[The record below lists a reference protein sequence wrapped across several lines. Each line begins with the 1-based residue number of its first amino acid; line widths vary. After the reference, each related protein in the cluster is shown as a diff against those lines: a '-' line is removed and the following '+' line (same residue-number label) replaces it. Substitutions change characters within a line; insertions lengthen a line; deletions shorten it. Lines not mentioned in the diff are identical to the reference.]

1 MKLEMVKETQW
12 DKEGAW
18 YCIYLDETYI
28 VGSSNQ
34 EKIDRIFAEA
44 ISDPENY
51 FKTKKEVL
59 ISAEINV
66 PL

>member
-1 MKLEMVKETQW
+1 MKLEMVKETKW
-12 DKEGAW
+12 NKEVW
-18 YCIYLDETYI
+18 YCIYLNDDYI

-44 ISDPENY
+44 VSDPENY
-51 FKTKKEVL
+51 FKTKKEIL

-66 PL
+66 NL